1 MFIIACIYNIVFF
14 LFIWYYNYVNKE
26 EEMKFLCVNAG
37 SSSLKFQLFEMPEE
51 KVIISGYI
59 EKIGLEDSFWTTKI
73 NGEKIK
79 GAKYLKNHSEAVQVL
94 LDELVKHKAVESLDE
109 IKGVGHRVLHGG
121 EKYSDSVLIT
131 DEVIQDIKDLTK
143 LGPLHHPGNLAGIEA
158 LKEVLPD
165 VPMVA
170 VYDTAFHQTMPKK
183 NYMYPVPYEW
193 YLNYGVRKYGF
204 HGTSHKYIT
213 VKMKELLK
221 KDDVNLIICHIG
233 SGASISA
240 IKEGKCFDTT
250 MGITPLDGLM
260 MGTRSGSIDPSIL
273 EYVCKEADMTI
284 SDVTNDLNKKSGFL
298 GISGFSDCRDVEEA
312 AAKGDERAVLAL
324 DMYND
329 RIAKYI
335 ADYYIELEGKVDAI
349 VFTAGVG
356 ENGSAVRESV
366 ISRLK
371 PLGIELDKKVNES
384 VAGFK
389 DVSEGIISN
398 KKSKVPVWV
407 LPTNEELMIIKDT
420 YEIVNNK

>member
-1 MFIIACIYNIVFF
+1 
-14 LFIWYYNYVNKE
+14 
-26 EEMKFLCVNAG
+26 MKFLCVNAG

-79 GAKYLKNHSEAVQVL
+79 GAKYLKNHNEAVEVL
-94 LDELVKHKAVESLDE
+94 LDELVKHKAVKSLDE

-131 DEVIQDIKDLTK
+131 DEVIKDIKDLTK

-158 LKEVLPD
+158 LKKVLPK

-213 VKMKELLK
+213 VKMKEELK

-273 EYVCKEADMTI
+273 EYVCKEADMSIT
-284 SDVTNDLNKKSGFL
+284 DVTNDLNKKSGFL

-371 PLGIELDKKVNES
+371 PLGIELDKKVNDK

-389 DVSEGIISN
+389 DIHEGVIST

-420 YEIVNNK
+420 YEIVNKK